1 MATSFIMGKAHGGLT
16 DWKLTKPHPGQTS
29 VDFLVF
35 LINLVLPATSAYNP
49 GLSRDRTAC

>member
-1 MATSFIMGKAHGGLT
+1 VATSFIMGKAHGGLI

-29 VDFLVF
+29 VDFLLF

-49 GLSRDRTAC
+49 GLPRDRTAC